1 MILEQDFGY
10 KISEMLAAAVM
21 TEEPLLIVEGIDDV
35 EFYKKI
41 SGDKVKVRCSEVVKN
56 AERKTYKPG
65 CDGVIQI
72 VKDVQE
78 ELQRDVR
85 LEKLFLGIVDADYRR
100 FLGEDYPEYKGL
112 FILKYYS
119 YESHFYTDASIR
131 NFISAVTSA
140 RNSEIT
146 DEIFV
151 IAKQGI
157 EATTK
162 DLYYVGLEAL
172 RGKKEEQKSI
182 VSYDIKPEAIYEKN
196 GNKTVIENVL
206 AKKEQLD
213 NFAEQNSITFDD
225 YLYIIRGKW
234 LLYMVAK
241 SVYDNIG
248 NIKEQCGNA
257 VIEQCDFCK
266 QNMKEKCV
274 WGKKMELKR
283 GQLVHYFIYN
293 NLMEPEIGY
302 IKEKINALGM

>member
-10 KISEMLAAAVM
+10 KISEMLAIAVM
-21 TEEPLLIVEGIDDV
+21 MEEPLLIVEGMDDV

-41 SGDKVKVRCSEVVKN
+41 SRDKVKVRCSEVVKDAN
-56 AERKTYKPG
+56 GRPYKPG

-78 ELQRDVR
+78 ELWRDER
-85 LEKLFLGIVDADYRR
+85 LEKLLLGIVDADYRR

-112 FILKYYS
+112 FVLKYYS
-119 YESHFYTDASIR
+119 YESHFFTDASIT
-131 NFISAVTSA
+131 NFISAVTSV
-140 RNSEIT
+140 RSSEIT
-146 DEIFV
+146 DEILV

-157 EATTK
+157 EATTR

-172 RGKKEEQKSI
+172 RGKKKEQESI
-182 VSYDIKPEAIYEKN
+182 VSYDMKPEAIYEKN
-196 GNKTVIENVL
+196 GSTAVIEQVL
-206 AKKEQLD
+206 ARKEQLD
-213 NFAEQNSITFDD
+213 NFAERNRITFDD
-225 YLYIIRGKW
+225 HLYIIRGKW

-248 NIKEQCGNA
+248 KIKEQCGEA
-257 VIEQCDFCK
+257 VIEQCDFCR
-266 QNMKEKCV
+266 QGMKEKCV

-293 NLMEPEIGY
+293 NLMEPEIDY
-302 IKEKINALGM
+302 VKEKISALGM